1 MFKGPTLQSFRC
13 HFILCFSVVAGWL
26 SSCSHHHK
34 PMFEVLKPA
43 QTGIN
48 FINYTQE
55 GPQLNILYYLYYYN
69 GAGVAAGDI
78 NNDGW
83 TDLFFTANHKGGNK
97 LYLNKG
103 NWTFEDI
110 TVKAG
115 VAGTSDWNTGVT
127 MADVNGDGLLDIYT
141 CAVAGSYGLQGH
153 HELYLNLGNGT
164 FTTAAEEMGIQF
176 SGLGTQ
182 AVFFDYDHDGDL
194 DLYLLNHSRKPHSNI
209 VHANNRKN
217 FDPIAGDK
225 LYKHEVVDGRIK
237 FMDVTEKAG
246 IFQSNLGYGLGIS
259 VADFNNDGW
268 EDIFIGN
275 DFHENDYYYLNN
287 GDGTFT
293 ESGTAHF
300 AHYSRFSM
308 GNDAADYNNDG
319 QIDLITVDML
329 PPDEKT
335 LKTYG
340 SDENPNNYM
349 VKLTLN
355 GYQDQVSRNCLHT
368 NIGNGV
374 AFSET
379 ALLAGVAATDWS
391 WSPLFADFDNDGN
404 KDLFISSGI
413 VKRPVDLDYVQFVSA
428 QQFNKGL
435 EMTDRFDQET
445 INRMPDGATHPFF
458 FKGTG
463 THQFEAVSQSWG
475 TSQMKGY
482 YNGAAWAD
490 LDNDGDLDVVINSLH
505 ANAVVLQN
513 NTTTHNALQVY
524 AEGTGGNTKGIG
536 LKVWVFSAD
545 KIQYQ
550 QLMPSRGFM
559 SGSQPVLHFGLGGQ
573 SVDSVLVVWPGGAY
587 EVCFPADSGLTRLM
601 VRQQDAAGDYDYTGY
616 FKHSDSL
623 LIDVTSKAGVSWK
636 HQENDFSDFNRQ
648 YLLPH
653 KLSTRGPKAAVGD
666 VNGDGLQDFYVCG
679 AMNQPGVLMLQQA
692 NGTFIKGK
700 TAPFEANALCEE
712 VDCLLLDAD
721 ADGHLDLYVASGGYQ
736 FDNGNSLLADHLY
749 FNDGKG
755 NFEERKEALP
765 SILVN
770 TSTIAAADIDGDGD
784 IDLFTGSL
792 AQAGRYGYA
801 VPSHLLLNDGKGNF
815 TAASL
820 LPFSPDEE
828 GMVTAAVFHDLNGD
842 SLPELIIAGEWMPIT
857 IYINQK
863 KGVWTRETLPSS
875 NGWWQSLALADAD
888 GDGMVDV
895 VAGNWGLNSKWT
907 SGKDGK
913 VKMYVKDFDKNGRE
927 EQILT
932 YSIQGKEY
940 TFYAKDEL
948 ERALPVL
955 KKAYLTYSEVA
966 GQTVQY
972 MFYDLF
978 TDYREW
984 QAETMATTA
993 YLCKGNTLLTP
1004 YALPALWQV
1013 APVYSVTPYAGGSR
1027 MAMGGNFAGTV
1038 PYEGKYL
1045 SMPLSLF
1052 EVSMGQSN
1060 PRLLGTYGTL
1070 AGEVRDI
1077 KPIVVNG
1084 KEHLLVVRN
1093 NAPILLLYPRRQ

>member
-1 MFKGPTLQSFRC
+1 
-13 HFILCFSVVAGWL
+13 
-26 SSCSHHHK
+26 
-34 PMFEVLKPA
+34 MFEVLKPA

-110 TVKAG
+110 TAQAG
-115 VAGTSDWNTGVT
+115 VAGTSDWSTGVT

-164 FTTAAEEMGIQF
+164 FATAAAEMGIQF

-217 FDPIAGDK
+217 YDPIAGDK
-225 LYKHEVVDGRIK
+225 LYRHDVVDGRIK
-237 FMDVTEKAG
+237 FIDVTEEAG

-435 EMTDRFDQET
+435 EMTDKYDQET
-445 INRMPDGATHPFF
+445 INQMPDGATHPFF

-475 TSQMKGY
+475 THQMKGY

-505 ANAVVLQN
+505 ANAVLLRN
-513 NTTTHNALQVY
+513 NTTNHKVLQVY

-545 KIQYQ
+545 KMQYQ

-573 SVDSVLVVWPGGAY
+573 TVDSVLVVWPGGAH
-587 EVCFPADSGLTRLM
+587 EVCFPVDSGFTRLI
-601 VRQQDAAGDYDYTGY
+601 VRQQDATGDFEYAGY
-616 FKHSDSL
+616 FKQPNTVL
-623 LIDVTSKAGVSWK
+623 VDVTSEAGISWK

-679 AMNQPGVLMLQQA
+679 AMNQPGVLMLQQT
-692 NGTFIKGK
+692 NGTFVKGR
-700 TAPFEANALCEE
+700 TAPFEVNALCEE
-712 VDCLLLDAD
+712 VDCLFLDAD
-721 ADGHLDLYVASGGYQ
+721 GDGHLDLYVASGGYQ
-736 FDNGNSLLADHLY
+736 FDDGNSLLSDHLY

-770 TSTIAAADIDGDGD
+770 TSTVAAADIDGDGD
-784 IDLFTGSL
+784 IDLFAGSL
-792 AQAGRYGYA
+792 AQAGRYGYS
-801 VPSHLLLNDGKGNF
+801 VPSHMMLNDGSGNF
-815 TAASL
+815 TVASL
-820 LPFSPDEE
+820 LPFSTDDE
-828 GMVTAAVFHDLNGD
+828 GMVTSAVFHDLNGD
-842 SLPELIIAGEWMPIT
+842 GLPELIIAGEWMPIT
-857 IYINQK
+857 IFINQK
-863 KGVWTRETLPSS
+863 KGVWAKETLASS
-875 NGWWQSLALADAD
+875 SGWWQSLALADAD
-888 GDGMVDV
+888 GDGMPDV

-948 ERALPVL
+948 ERVLPVL

-993 YLCKGNTLLTP
+993 YLCKGNTRLVP
-1004 YALPALWQV
+1004 YALPAQWQV
-1013 APVYSVTPYAGGSR
+1013 APVYTVASYGGGTR

-1038 PYEGKYL
+1038 PYEGRYL
-1045 SMPLSLF
+1045 SMPFSFF
-1052 EVSMGQSN
+1052 EVSKEHSS
-1060 PRLLGTYGTL
+1060 PKLLGTYGTL
-1070 AGEVRDI
+1070 AGEVRDA

-1093 NAPILLLYPRRQ
+1093 NAPILLLYPRSQ